1 MYLRI
6 RDTLVSEFCRNH
18 EKYGNRMPEL
28 QEEMISVSLRIG
40 MFPAVFEVLG
50 FLSREKKGG
59 Y

>member
-1 MYLRI
+1 M
-6 RDTLVSEFCRNH
+6 SEFCRNH